1 MEYTHKGLEDLEKQL
16 AEYRDIFEKGIK
28 TATEH
33 VKAIHLST
41 LLNVPD
47 DLEQR
52 LWDASDR
59 GDLIIRK
66 DGAVSFVSAPKVKT
80 KNKK

>member
-1 MEYTHKGLEDLEKQL
+1 MEYTHKGLEELEKQL
-16 AEYRDIFEKGIK
+16 AEYKRIFEAGIA

-33 VKAIHLST
+33 VKAIHLTT
-41 LLNVPD
+41 LLSVPD

-59 GDLIIRK
+59 GDLIIRE
-66 DGAVSFVSAPKVKT
+66 DGAVSFVSAPKVK
-80 KNKK
+80 KKK